1 MSRIALERI
10 KDHGGMY
17 DLVCLVLFGNRG
29 EEENGSQES
38 CSLSIGDSRELCPG
52 EEGGSGAELWSAAS
66 LSSLLGKLCWNP
78 AVVWNTFLIK
88 TLQSASVVGNEA
100 HIEDA
105 VSSRL

>member
-17 DLVCLVLFGNRG
+17 DLVLLVLFGNRG

-52 EEGGSGAELWSAAS
+52 EEGG
-66 LSSLLGKLCWNP
+66 
-78 AVVWNTFLIK
+78 
-88 TLQSASVVGNEA
+88 
-100 HIEDA
+100 
-105 VSSRL
+105 

>member
-1 MSRIALERI
+1 MPRIALERI

-17 DLVCLVLFGNRG
+17 DLVSLVLFGNRG

-52 EEGGSGAELWSAAS
+52 EEGGWRAELWSTVS
-66 LSSLLGKLCWNP
+66 LFSLLGKPRWNP

-88 TLQSASVVGNEA
+88 TLQSASVVENEA

-105 VSSRL
+105 VSSGL